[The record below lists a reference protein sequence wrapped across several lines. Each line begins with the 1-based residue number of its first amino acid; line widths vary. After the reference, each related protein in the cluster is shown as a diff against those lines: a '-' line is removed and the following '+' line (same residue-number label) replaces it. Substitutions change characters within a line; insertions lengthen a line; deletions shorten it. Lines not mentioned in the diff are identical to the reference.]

1 MSHVA
6 MPEHALSLRKA
17 AERMQGQL
25 EKKRQPAFVGQRA
38 TPRRARIVATKAA
51 EARTLETIQTALL
64 KLAEGHENG
73 GVPEP
78 LALVKDSKVTASLV
92 ATLEW
97 LERDRD
103 NATTYRDTSYLRPA
117 RYYYKVI
124 DDSKALERA
133 GIHNEEAFEVAVQT
147 LKTMLESDLEKAQ
160 RERKLEDLERSLIGN
175 RIPGFFETPEPLL
188 QHLLE
193 LADLRDGQRVLE
205 PSAGSGSIAQKL
217 RSTCNN
223 LSVIELNYTLRE
235 LLELKGFKVVAQD
248 FLKHFKTY
256 DRIVMNPPFEKL
268 HDIDHVRHAYSLL
281 NANGRLVSVMSES
294 VFFRRETKAE
304 SFRAWL
310 EEVAARVENNPPD
323 AFKASGTNVQ
333 TRTVVIDKR

>member
-6 MPEHALSLRKA
+6 IPEHALSLRKA
-17 AERMQGQL
+17 AERMQAQL
-25 EKKRQPAFVGQRA
+25 EKKRQPAFAGQKA
-38 TPRRARIVATKAA
+38 TPRRARIAAAKAA
-51 EARTLETIQTALL
+51 EARTWETIHKALL

-78 LALVKDSKVTASLV
+78 LAFIKDGKVTASLV

-117 RYYYKVI
+117 HYYYNVLDTKTL
-124 DDSKALERA
+124 ARA
-133 GIHNEEAFEVAVQT
+133 GINDQATFEAAIGAFKT
-147 LKTMLESDLEKAQ
+147 LLASDLKKAR
-160 RERKLEDLERSLIGN
+160 REQKIADLVRGLVSS
-175 RIPGFFETPEPLL
+175 RIPGFFETPEPLVNPLLDLVDL
-188 QHLLE
+188 Q
-193 LADLRDGQRVLE
+193 AGQRVLE
-205 PSAGSGSIAQKL
+205 PSAGSGSIAEKL
-217 RSTCNN
+217 RNKCND

-248 FLKHFKTY
+248 FLEHHECY

-268 HDIDHVRHAYSLL
+268 QDIDHVRHAYNSL
-281 NANGRLVSVMSES
+281 NTGGRLVSVMSES

-304 SFRAWL
+304 NFRAWL
-310 EEVAARVENNPPD
+310 EDVAAHVELNPPD